1 MNKNDLI
8 IGLSNEFLIELG
20 KTKPSNLQNA
30 VNKHYDLW
38 NKDGGLIQMLTERD
52 LGVYK
57 VLASILVSGGY
68 EHANEMN
75 VGRCVRR
82 LLNTRNDDISSYVD
96 TQTKGNP
103 SLVKPG
109 GVVPGSAVTLMTD
122 KVVKSPV
129 VQEKNEGVGL
139 VVYSPRSSTENHTSS
154 GSVSVSWWDEVAQS
168 LGIEIKK
175 VPEGFNWNNVD
186 ANLTYQRDREYSKTY
201 NENELL
207 LFGHV
212 LFNARKE
219 KIPMSNVFKATTFI
233 IKSQGDIAYELMTKA
248 MMIETITV

>member
-1 MNKNDLI
+1 MYKNDLI

-30 VNKHYDLW
+30 VNRHYDLW

-82 LLNTRNDDISSYVD
+82 LLDTRNNDISSYVD

-103 SLVKPG
+103 SLV
-109 GVVPGSAVTLMTD
+109 PGSAVTLTHAVVSKPPVSHGMTESGD
-122 KVVKSPV
+122 KVVS
-129 VQEKNEGVGL
+129 
-139 VVYSPRSSTENHTSS
+139 SPRSSTENHTSTGVS
-154 GSVSVSWWDEVAQS
+154 GWWDEVAQALNVKLEKVS
-168 LGIEIKK
+168 SSFDWDFVGRNLEHESNSKYVNDFTEQEI
-175 VPEGFNWNNVD
+175 
-186 ANLTYQRDREYSKTY
+186 
-201 NENELL
+201 ELL
-207 LFGHV
+207 GNV
-212 LFNARKE
+212 LMLVKKRNLDALDMNMVKNDFYIRKE
-219 KIPMSNVFKATTFI
+219 KEIVGWLLAKVENLGY
-233 IKSQGDIAYELMTKA
+233 IKI
-248 MMIETITV
+248 